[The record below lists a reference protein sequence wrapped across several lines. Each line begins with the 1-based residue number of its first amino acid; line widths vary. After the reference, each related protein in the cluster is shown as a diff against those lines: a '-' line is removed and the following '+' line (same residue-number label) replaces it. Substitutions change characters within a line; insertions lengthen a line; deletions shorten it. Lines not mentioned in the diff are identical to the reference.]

1 LRSGREYRRL
11 TIGARR
17 TERPFGLLTAGYKEA
32 VLTPKPRGALS
43 DGLFEAM
50 RTRPSSWD
58 DVLSIEPDHDDDTQ
72 IALWALYELHYRGF
86 DDVDDDLEW
95 QHQLLMLRRSLEQP
109 FEARL
114 RERYDAP
121 QVTTPFAEAFFDY
134 VASHD
139 GRSLASFVHRDADA
153 DQVRELLSVRT
164 IYHLKESDPSAWLVP
179 RLSVA
184 PQAALMELQYDEY
197 GAGDPNSL
205 HAHLFARGLEACG
218 LRSEYGAYID
228 DVPCEVLEQNNAMS
242 MFGLHRRLR
251 GAALGHLAAFETT
264 SSLPSRRMSQGL
276 HRLGFPDEMIRY
288 YDEHVEADAV
298 HEQLAVRVV
307 CASLL
312 DAEPALADD
321 VFFGA
326 FTCLDLEDRFAGA
339 MLEAWAA

>member
-1 LRSGREYRRL
+1 
-11 TIGARR
+11 
-17 TERPFGLLTAGYKEA
+17 
-32 VLTPKPRGALS
+32 
-43 DGLFEAM
+43 LFETM
-50 RTRPSSWD
+50 RARTPTWD
-58 DVLSIEPDHDDDTQ
+58 DVIGTEPDHDDDAQ
-72 IALWALYELHYRGF
+72 IALWTLYELHYRGF
-86 DDVDDDLEW
+86 DDVDDTLEW
-95 QHQLLMLRRSLEQP
+95 QPQLLQVRHGLEQS

-121 QVTTPFAEAFFDY
+121 DVTTPFADSFFDY
-134 VASHD
+134 VANHD
-139 GRSLASFVHRDADA
+139 GRSLASFVQRHADA
-153 DQVRELLSVRT
+153 EQVRELLSVRS

-179 RLSVA
+179 RLTVE

-197 GAGDPNSL
+197 GAGDPNRL
-205 HAHLFARGLEACG
+205 HAHLFAHGLEACG

-251 GAALGHLAAFETT
+251 GAALGHLAAFEAT
-264 SSLPSRRMSQGL
+264 SSMPSRRMVQGL
-276 HRLGFPDEMIRY
+276 DRLGFPPKMIGY
-288 YDEHVEADAV
+288 YEEHVEADAV

-307 CASLL
+307 CQSLL

-321 VFFGA
+321 VYFGA